1 MNPDPN
7 EQEVVVAKFGY
18 PNINEVD
25 VDDETVVDYVQGNFS
40 PEEVFP
46 QSELEGWAKANGFV
60 RDED

>member
-1 MNPDPN
+1 M
-7 EQEVVVAKFGY
+7 AKFGY

-46 QSELEGWAKANGFV
+46 QSELEGWAKANGFI